1 MQKATVAPGMRAVT
15 SLLCLTVFAV
25 SLSAP
30 SGFAANPPGPPR
42 FASHI
47 LPILRENC
55 LQCHSGDSPQAEL
68 SLQTVDDILRGG
80 KSGPAVVLRKP
91 VESPL
96 LTMVS
101 SGAMPMGGK
110 PLGKQEIALIRNWIE
125 NGAHGDTPGSSEPA
139 KAATRVTEREVMAT
153 ILGAKCLSCH
163 GRRRQEANLDLR
175 TRESLLRGG
184 KSGPAIVPGDPA
196 NSLLVRRIVTGEMPP
211 PELQEEFSVRGLT
224 SDELEKL
231 RSWLAAGAP
240 ADNDEPVEF
249 QAEEDPLVSAA
260 DRQFWSFQSPRRS
273 AVPKVKRSVK
283 RNGSVRTP
291 IDAFLLGELEKKRLD
306 FAEEADRL
314 TLMRRAYFDLVGLPP
329 SPEEIES
336 YRVDPRPDAYE
347 RLVDRLLESPR
358 YGERWAR
365 YWLDAAGYADSE
377 GAVSADSIRPN
388 AYRYRDYV
396 IRSLNADK
404 PYDQFLI
411 EQIAGDELFDYKS
424 VDEYTPEQI
433 DKLVA
438 TGFLRMGPDSTYST
452 EQNTMPER
460 LAVVATQIEIFS
472 TTVMGLTI
480 GCARCHDHKY
490 DPLPQRDYYRL
501 SAALQTAYDPY
512 DWLSP
517 NLGCIGVGANCDET
531 NTRLLLLLST
541 RQQREVE
548 EANAPTQKRIDELEE
563 RLQEKAAP
571 LREKLAAEKIGKLPE
586 TVRKDL
592 RDALEIEPQKRTGV
606 QKYLVGRF
614 ESALNVTQEEIAERF
629 EDFGEEAQPIQTQ
642 IDAEKK
648 KLKPKPRIR
657 ALFDMGGEP
666 TATRILLRG
675 EFTNQG
681 PLVDPGV
688 PSVLS
693 VGLTP
698 YQLERPNW
706 STGTTGRRLALAR
719 WLTQPEHPL
728 TARVMVNRIWQHH
741 FGTGL
746 VTTPGNFGSNG
757 TPPTHPELLDWL
769 ATEFVQR
776 GWSLKAM
783 HRLIMT
789 SSVYRQSSRA
799 AADVLGVDPGNRLLS
814 RFPLR
819 RLDADALRDSI
830 LKVAGRL
837 DTTPFGPADEVEV
850 RPDGEVVA
858 TPTERGYRRSIY
870 VLQRRSKPVTALET
884 FDAPL
889 LTPNCLRRSHSTVS
903 SQALQLENS
912 ELVRESARYMAG
924 RVIDAA
930 GDDPQEQIKRVY
942 WTTLSR
948 PPTAEETRQAEET
961 LRGLIREWRT
971 HLESEMPAEPIAG
984 KARWLALASLCHIY
998 LNSAEFLYVN

>member
-1 MQKATVAPGMRAVT
+1 
-15 SLLCLTVFAV
+15 
-25 SLSAP
+25 
-30 SGFAANPPGPPR
+30 
-42 FASHI
+42 
-47 LPILRENC
+47 
-55 LQCHSGDSPQAEL
+55 
-68 SLQTVDDILRGG
+68 
-80 KSGPAVVLRKP
+80 
-91 VESPL
+91 
-96 LTMVS
+96 
-101 SGAMPMGGK
+101 MGGK
-110 PLGKQEIALIRNWIE
+110 PLGKEEIALIRDWIE
-125 NGAHGDTPGSSEPA
+125 SGAHEDKLESSEPA
-139 KAATRVTEREVMAT
+139 KVATLVTEREVMAT
-153 ILGAKCLSCH
+153 ILGAKCLPCH

-175 TRESLLRGG
+175 SRESLLRGG
-184 KSGPAIVPGDPA
+184 KSGPAIVPGEPDD
-196 NSLLVRRIVTGEMPP
+196 SLLVRRIVAEEMPP
-211 PELQEEFSVRGLT
+211 LELQEEFSVRGLT
-224 SDELEKL
+224 SNELKKL
-231 RSWLAAGAP
+231 RSWVAAGAP
-240 ADNDEPVEF
+240 ADHDQPVEF
-249 QAEEDPLVSAA
+249 QVEEDPLVSDT
-260 DRQFWSFQSPRRS
+260 DRRFWSFQPPRRP
-273 AVPKVKRSVK
+273 AVPKVKR
-283 RNGSVRTP
+283 NGKLKGSIRTP
-291 IDAFLLGELEKKRLD
+291 IDAFLLAKLEKKQLGFTD
-306 FAEEADRL
+306 KADGL
-314 TLMRRAYFDLVGLPP
+314 TLMRRAYFDLIGLPP

-336 YRVDPRPDAYE
+336 YRADNRPDAYE
-347 RLVDRLLESPR
+347 RLVDRLLESPH

-424 VDEYTPEQI
+424 VDEYTPDQI

-460 LAVVATQIEIFS
+460 LAVVATQIEIF
-472 TTVMGLTI
+472 TTAVMGITM

-501 SAALQTAYDPY
+501 SAALQAAYDPY

-517 NLGCIGVGANCDET
+517 NLGCIGVGANCDDT
-531 NTRLLLLLST
+531 NTRLLPLLSA
-541 RQQREVE
+541 RQQQEVE
-548 EANAPTQKRIDELEE
+548 EANAPTRKKIDELEE
-563 RLQEKAAP
+563 RLKEKAAP
-571 LREKLAAEKIGKLPE
+571 LREKLAAEELDKLPE

-592 RDALEIEPQKRTGV
+592 RSALEIEPKKRTAV
-606 QKYLVGRF
+606 QQYLVSRF
-614 ESALNVTQEEIAERF
+614 ESAVEVTPEEIAERF
-629 EDFGEEAQPIQTQ
+629 EDFGKEAQQIQAQ

-648 KLKPKPRIR
+648 KLKPKPRVR

-666 TATRILLRG
+666 TPTRILLRG

-681 PLVDPGV
+681 PLVDPGM

-698 YQLERPNW
+698 YQVERPDW

-719 WLTQPEHPL
+719 WLTQPKHPQ

-757 TPPTHPELLDWL
+757 SRPSHPELLDWL

-776 GWSLKAM
+776 GWSFKEM

-789 SSVYRQSSRA
+789 SSAYRQSSRT
-799 AADVLGVDPGNRLLS
+799 AADILGVDPGNRLLS
-814 RFPLR
+814 RFPLQ

-850 RPDGEVVA
+850 KPDGEVVA
-858 TPTERGYRRSIY
+858 KPTEHGYRRSVY

-889 LTPNCLRRSHSTVS
+889 LTPNCLRRPHSTVS

-912 ELVRESARYMAG
+912 DLVRESARFMAG

-930 GDDPQEQIKRVY
+930 GDDLQKQIERVY

-948 PPTAEETRQAEET
+948 PPTPEEAQLAGDT
-961 LRGLIREWRT
+961 LRGLTREWRT
-971 HLESEMPAEPIAG
+971 HLESEIPAEPIAA
-984 KARWLALASLCHIY
+984 KAGWLALASLCQTY

>member
-1 MQKATVAPGMRAVT
+1 MR
-15 SLLCLTVFAV
+15 SLICLTLFAA
-25 SLSAP
+25 LSP
-30 SGFAANPPGPPR
+30 VVGFAEDAEEPPQ
-42 FASHI
+42 FATHI
-47 LPILRENC
+47 LPILKAKC
-55 LQCHSGDSPQAEL
+55 LQCHSGDSPEAEL

-80 KSGPAVVLRKP
+80 KSGPAVAPGRP

-101 SGAMPMGGK
+101 AGTMPMGGK
-110 PLGKQEIALIRNWIE
+110 PLSREEIALIRYWIE
-125 NGAHGDTPGSSEPA
+125 SGARGSEPGGSGPA
-139 KAATRVTEREVMAT
+139 KAAGRVTEREVMAT
-153 ILGAKCLSCH
+153 ILGARCLPCH

-175 TRESLLRGG
+175 TRESLLKGG
-184 KSGPAIVPGDPA
+184 KSGPAIVPGEPDD
-196 NSLLVRRIVTGEMPP
+196 SLLVRRIIAEEMPP
-211 PELQEEFSVRGLT
+211 RELQEEFSVRGLT
-224 SDELEKL
+224 SDELERL
-231 RSWLAAGAP
+231 RGWIAAGAE
-240 ADNDEPVEF
+240 ADHDEPVRF
-249 QAEEDPLVSAA
+249 QVDQDPLVSETE
-260 DRQFWSFQSPRRS
+260 RRFWSFQAPRRP
-273 AVPKVKRSVK
+273 AVPNVKQP
-283 RNGSVRTP
+283 GSTP
-291 IDAFLLGELEKKRLD
+291 IDAFLLAKLETKRLGFTD
-306 FAEEADRL
+306 GADRL
-314 TLMRRAYFDLVGLPP
+314 TLMRRAYFDLIGLPP

-336 YRVDPRPDAYE
+336 YLADEGADAYE
-347 RLVDRLLESPR
+347 RLVDRLLASPH

-377 GAVSADSIRPN
+377 GAVSSDSIRPN
-388 AYRYRDYV
+388 AYHYRDHI
-396 IRSLNADK
+396 IRSLNVDK

-411 EQIAGDELFDYKS
+411 EQIAGDELFDYKA
-424 VDEYTPEQI
+424 VDEYTPDQI

-460 LAVVATQIEIFS
+460 LAVVATQIEIL
-472 TTVMGLTI
+472 TTSVMGLTM

-501 SAALQTAYDPY
+501 GAILQTAYDPY

-517 NLGCIGVGANCDET
+517 NIGCIGVGANCDDS
-531 NTRLLLLLST
+531 NTRLLPLRSSAL
-541 RQQREVE
+541 QREVE
-548 EANAPTQKRIDELEE
+548 EANAPTRKKIDELEE
-563 RLQEKAAP
+563 RLEEKAVP
-571 LREKLAAEKIGKLPE
+571 LREQLAAEKLETLPE
-586 TVRKDL
+586 DVRKDV
-592 RDALEIEPQKRTGV
+592 RDALEIEPERRTDV

-614 ESALNVTQEEIAERF
+614 ESALKVTREEIAERF
-629 EDFGEEAQPIQTQ
+629 GDFGKEAEQIQTQ

-657 ALFDMGGEP
+657 ALFDMGGVP
-666 TATRILLRG
+666 TPTRILLRG

-681 PLVDPGV
+681 PLVEPGV

-693 VGLTP
+693 VGLEP
-698 YQLERPNW
+698 YHAERPDW
-706 STGTTGRRLALAR
+706 HTETTGRRLALAR
-719 WLTQPEHPL
+719 WLTQPDHPL

-741 FGTGL
+741 FSTGL

-757 TPPTHPELLDWL
+757 SRPTHPELLDWL

-789 SSVYRQSSRA
+789 SSAYRQSSRA
-799 AADVLGVDPGNRLLS
+799 GAKALAEDPSNVLLS

-837 DTTPFGPADEVEV
+837 DTTRFGPADEVEV
-850 RPDGEVVA
+850 KPDGEVVA
-858 TPTERGYRRSIY
+858 RPTKDGYRRSIY
-870 VLQRRSKPVTALET
+870 ILQRRSKPVTALET

-889 LTPNCLRRSHSTVS
+889 LTPNCLLRPHSTVS

-912 ELVRESARYMAG
+912 ELVRDSARYMAG

-930 GDDPQEQIKRVY
+930 GDDVRKQIERVY

-948 PPTAEETRQAEET
+948 PPTVEEAHQAGET
-961 LRGLIREWRT
+961 LRELTREWRT
-971 HLESEMPAEPIAG
+971 HLESETPAEPIG
-984 KARWLALASLCHIY
+984 NTARWLALSSLCHTY

>member
-1 MQKATVAPGMRAVT
+1 M
-15 SLLCLTVFAV
+15 CLTVLTMFV
-25 SLSAP
+25 SALP
-30 SGFAANPPGPPR
+30 GFAADSPDPSR

-47 LPILRENC
+47 LPILQENC

-80 KSGPAVVLRKP
+80 KSGPAVVPRKP

-96 LTMVS
+96 LRMVY
-101 SGAMPMGGK
+101 SGTMPMGGK
-110 PLGKQEIALIRNWIE
+110 PLGKEEIALIRNWIE
-125 NGAHGDTPGSSEPA
+125 NGAHGDKPESSEPA

-153 ILGAKCLSCH
+153 ILGAKCLPCH
-163 GRRRQEANLDLR
+163 GRRRQEGQLDLR
-175 TRESLLRGG
+175 TRASLLRGG
-184 KSGPAIVPGDPA
+184 NSGPAIVPGEPDD
-196 NSLLVRRIVTGEMPP
+196 SLLVRRIVAEEMPP

-224 SDELEKL
+224 SNELEKL
-231 RSWLAAGAP
+231 RSWVAAGAP
-240 ADNDEPVEF
+240 ADHDQPVEF
-249 QAEEDPLVSAA
+249 QVEEDPLVSDA
-260 DRQFWSFQSPRRS
+260 DRRFWSFQPPSRP
-273 AVPKVKRSVK
+273 AVPKVKR
-283 RNGSVRTP
+283 NGRVRTP
-291 IDAFLLGELEKKRLD
+291 IDAFLLAKLEKKQLG
-306 FAEEADRL
+306 FTGEADRL
-314 TLMRRAYFDLVGLPP
+314 TLMRRTYFDLIGLPP

-336 YRVDPRPDAYE
+336 YLADQRPDAYE
-347 RLVDRLLESPR
+347 RLMDRLLGSPH

-404 PYDQFLI
+404 PYDQFLV

-424 VDEYTPEQI
+424 VAEYTPDQI

-460 LAVVATQIEIFS
+460 LAVVATQIEIFT
-472 TTVMGLTI
+472 TTVMGLTM

-501 SAALQTAYDPY
+501 SAILQTAYDPF

-517 NLGCIGVGANCDET
+517 NLGCIGVGANCDDT
-531 NTRLLLLLST
+531 NTRLLPLLSA
-541 RQQREVE
+541 RQQREAE
-548 EANAPTQKRIDELEE
+548 KANAPTQKKIDELEE
-563 RLQEKAAP
+563 RLEAKATP
-571 LREKLAAEKIGKLPE
+571 LREKLVEEKLEKLPE
-586 TVRKDL
+586 IVRKDV
-592 RDALEIEPQKRTGV
+592 RSALEIEPGKRTDV

-614 ESALNVTQEEIAERF
+614 ESALQVTDEEIAERF
-629 EDFGEEAQPIQTQ
+629 EDFGKEAQQIQAQ

-666 TATRILLRG
+666 TPTRILLRG
-675 EFTNQG
+675 EFSNQG
-681 PLVDPGV
+681 PLVDPGM
-688 PSVLS
+688 PSVVS
-693 VGLTP
+693 VGLAP
-698 YQLERPNW
+698 YQVERPDW

-757 TPPTHPELLDWL
+757 SRPSHPELLDWL
-769 ATEFVQR
+769 ATEFVRR

-789 SSVYRQSSRA
+789 SSAYRQSSGA
-799 AADVLGVDPGNRLLS
+799 AADALEVDPGNRLLS

-850 RPDGEVVA
+850 KPDGEVVA
-858 TPTERGYRRSIY
+858 RPTERGYRRSIY

-889 LTPNCLRRSHSTVS
+889 LTPNCLRRPHSTVS

-912 ELVRESARYMAG
+912 DLVRESARYMAG

-930 GDDPQEQIKRVY
+930 GDDLQKQIERLY
-942 WTTLSR
+942 WAALSR
-948 PPTAEETRQAEET
+948 SATAEEAEQAGET
-961 LRGLIREWRT
+961 LRGLTREWRT
-971 HLESEMPAEPIAG
+971 HLESEIPAEPIAS

>member
-1 MQKATVAPGMRAVT
+1 
-15 SLLCLTVFAV
+15 
-25 SLSAP
+25 
-30 SGFAANPPGPPR
+30 
-42 FASHI
+42 
-47 LPILRENC
+47 
-55 LQCHSGDSPQAEL
+55 
-68 SLQTVDDILRGG
+68 
-80 KSGPAVVLRKP
+80 
-91 VESPL
+91 
-96 LTMVS
+96 
-101 SGAMPMGGK
+101 
-110 PLGKQEIALIRNWIE
+110 
-125 NGAHGDTPGSSEPA
+125 
-139 KAATRVTEREVMAT
+139 
-153 ILGAKCLSCH
+153 
-163 GRRRQEANLDLR
+163 
-175 TRESLLRGG
+175 
-184 KSGPAIVPGDPA
+184 
-196 NSLLVRRIVTGEMPP
+196 
-211 PELQEEFSVRGLT
+211 
-224 SDELEKL
+224 
-231 RSWLAAGAP
+231 
-240 ADNDEPVEF
+240 
-249 QAEEDPLVSAA
+249 
-260 DRQFWSFQSPRRS
+260 
-273 AVPKVKRSVK
+273 
-283 RNGSVRTP
+283 
-291 IDAFLLGELEKKRLD
+291 
-306 FAEEADRL
+306 
-314 TLMRRAYFDLVGLPP
+314 
-329 SPEEIES
+329 
-336 YRVDPRPDAYE
+336 
-347 RLVDRLLESPR
+347 
-358 YGERWAR
+358 
-365 YWLDAAGYADSE
+365 
-377 GAVSADSIRPN
+377 
-388 AYRYRDYV
+388 
-396 IRSLNADK
+396 
-404 PYDQFLI
+404 
-411 EQIAGDELFDYKS
+411 
-424 VDEYTPEQI
+424 
-433 DKLVA
+433 
-438 TGFLRMGPDSTYST
+438 MGPDSTYST

-693 VGLTP
+693 VGLTLTNSNAE
-698 YQLERPNW
+698 LEHRNH
-706 STGTTGRRLALAR
+706 GRRLALAR

-961 LRGLIREWRT
+961 LRGLTREWRT

>member
-1 MQKATVAPGMRAVT
+1 
-15 SLLCLTVFAV
+15 
-25 SLSAP
+25 
-30 SGFAANPPGPPR
+30 
-42 FASHI
+42 
-47 LPILRENC
+47 
-55 LQCHSGDSPQAEL
+55 
-68 SLQTVDDILRGG
+68 
-80 KSGPAVVLRKP
+80 
-91 VESPL
+91 
-96 LTMVS
+96 
-101 SGAMPMGGK
+101 MGGK
-110 PLGKQEIALIRNWIE
+110 PLGKEEIALIRDWIE
-125 NGAHGDTPGSSEPA
+125 NGAHGDTPESSEPA

-153 ILGAKCLSCH
+153 ILGAKCLPCH

-184 KSGPAIVPGDPA
+184 KSGPAMVPGEPDD
-196 NSLLVRRIVTGEMPP
+196 SLLVRRIVAEEMPP
-211 PELQEEFSVRGLT
+211 LELQEEFSVRGLT
-224 SDELEKL
+224 SNELEKL
-231 RSWLAAGAP
+231 GSWVAAGAP
-240 ADNDEPVEF
+240 ANHDQPVEF
-249 QAEEDPLVSAA
+249 QVEKDSLVSDA
-260 DRQFWSFQSPRRS
+260 DRRFWSFQPPKRP
-273 AVPKVKRSVK
+273 AVPKVERKGK
-283 RNGSVRTP
+283 LKGSIRTP
-291 IDAFLLGELEKKRLD
+291 IDAFLLAKLEKNQLG
-306 FAEEADRL
+306 FANEADGL
-314 TLMRRAYFDLVGLPP
+314 TLMRRAYFDLIGLPP

-336 YRVDPRPDAYE
+336 YRADNRPDAYE
-347 RLVDRLLESPR
+347 RLVDRLLESPH

-377 GAVSADSIRPN
+377 GAVSADSIRPH

-404 PYDQFLI
+404 PYDQFLV

-424 VDEYTPEQI
+424 ADEYTPDQI

-460 LAVVATQIEIFS
+460 LAVVATQIEIF
-472 TTVMGLTI
+472 TTAVMGLTM

-517 NLGCIGVGANCDET
+517 NLGCIGVGANCDDS
-531 NTRLLLLLST
+531 NTRLLPLLST
-541 RQQREVE
+541 RQHREIK

-563 RLQEKAAP
+563 RLKAKAAP
-571 LREKLAAEKIGKLPE
+571 LREELAAEKIEKLPE
-586 TVRKDL
+586 TVQGDL
-592 RDALEIEPQKRTGV
+592 SNALEMEPEKRNAV

-614 ESALNVTQEEIAERF
+614 ESAVEVTAEEIVERF
-629 EDFGEEAQPIQTQ
+629 EDFGKEAQQVQAQ

-657 ALFDMGGEP
+657 ALFDMGGAP
-666 TATRILLRG
+666 TPIRILLRG
-675 EFTNQG
+675 EFANQG

-693 VGLTP
+693 VGLAP
-698 YQLERPNW
+698 YQVERPDW
-706 STGTTGRRLALAR
+706 TTGTTGRRLALAR
-719 WLTQPEHPL
+719 WLTQPKHPQ

-757 TPPTHPELLDWL
+757 SRPSHPELLDWL
-769 ATEFVQR
+769 ATEFVRR
-776 GWSLKAM
+776 GWSFKAM

-789 SSVYRQSSRA
+789 SSAYRQSSRA

-814 RFPLR
+814 RFPLQ

-850 RPDGEVVA
+850 KPDGEVVA
-858 TPTERGYRRSIY
+858 KPTEHGYRRSIY

-889 LTPNCLRRSHSTVS
+889 LTPNCLRRPHSTVS

-912 ELVRESARYMAG
+912 DLVRESARFMAG

-930 GDDPQEQIKRVY
+930 GDGLQEQIERVY

-948 PPTAEETRQAEET
+948 PPTAEEAQLAGEA
-961 LRGLIREWRT
+961 LRGLTREWLK
-971 HLESEMPAEPIAG
+971 HLESEIPAEPIAA
-984 KARWLALASLCHIY
+984 KARWLALASFCQTY